1 MSLAPSVAVPRAGFN
16 PLPLYIG
23 LFCLLWSFA
32 FVAGKIGV
40 TDCPPLILLTARF
53 SLAGIL
59 ILGITALRGEAWSSL
74 TWRDAAIF
82 AILGV
87 ANNALYLGLGYT
99 GLQTVSAGLGGLIV
113 SANPVFTAVLAAAF
127 LGEALTWRKVT
138 GLLLGIAGVGF
149 IVWHRMSVGT
159 DDWHGILFTLASLAS
174 IVAGTILFK
183 VLAPKGSLW
192 VGNGVQNLAAGIVLL
207 PFAFTLLD
215 VGDIVPSA
223 RLLGAFAFLVL
234 GGSILAYLLWFH
246 LLKVCGATA
255 ASAYHFLM
263 PPLGMLFAFLVLGEH
278 VEFRDLLG
286 IVPVALGIYLVT
298 RPAASSS
305 TKRSAIMSVSIT
317 LIGGPTALIEIDGF
331 RLLTDPT
338 FDEPGA
344 YQLPHVKL
352 EKLAGP
358 AMSATRCRRDRRGA
372 AEPRPALG
380 QSRPFRP

>member
-1 MSLAPSVAVPRAGFN
+1 MTLVPPIAASRAGFN
-16 PLPLYIG
+16 PLPIYIG

-59 ILGITALRGEAWSSL
+59 ILGISALRGEALSL
-74 TWRDAAIF
+74 SRRDAGVF
-82 AILGV
+82 ALLGV
-87 ANNALYLGLGYT
+87 ANNALFLGLGYT

-113 SANPVFTAVLAAAF
+113 SANPVFTAVLAALL
-127 LGEALTWRKVT
+127 LGETLTSRKVA
-138 GLLLGIAGVGF
+138 GLLLGVAGVSF

-159 DDWHGILFTLASLAS
+159 DSLHGILFTLASLAS
-174 IVAGTILFK
+174 IVLGTILFK
-183 VLAPKGSLW
+183 LLAPNGSLW
-192 VGNGVQNLAAGIVLL
+192 VGNGVQNLAAGIVLS
-207 PFAFTLLD
+207 PFAFTLSS

-246 LLKVCGATA
+246 LLKLCGATS

-278 VEFRDLLG
+278 VEARDLAG

-298 RPAASSS
+298 RPFAAA
-305 TKRSAIMSVSIT
+305 R
-317 LIGGPTALIEIDGF
+317 PPFDGS
-331 RLLTDPT
+331 
-338 FDEPGA
+338 
-344 YQLPHVKL
+344 K
-352 EKLAGP
+352 
-358 AMSATRCRRDRRGA
+358 S
-372 AEPRPALG
+372 
-380 QSRPFRP
+380 

>member
-16 PLPLYIG
+16 PLPLTIG

-127 LGEALTWRKVT
+127 LGEALTWRKVM

-159 DDWHGILFTLASLAS
+159 DSMDGIVYTLASLAS
-174 IVAGTILFK
+174 IVVGTILFK

-192 VGNGVQNLAAGIVLL
+192 VGNGVQNLSAGIVLL
-207 PFAFTLLD
+207 PFAFTLAD

-234 GGSILAYLLWFH
+234 GGSILGYLLWFH

-298 RPAASSS
+298 RPAAAAASQSS
-305 TKRSAIMSVSIT
+305 
-317 LIGGPTALIEIDGF
+317 
-331 RLLTDPT
+331 
-338 FDEPGA
+338 
-344 YQLPHVKL
+344 
-352 EKLAGP
+352 
-358 AMSATRCRRDRRGA
+358 
-372 AEPRPALG
+372 
-380 QSRPFRP
+380 

>member
-1 MSLAPSVAVPRAGFN
+1 MSSAPAIAVPRTVFN

-53 SLAGIL
+53 SLAGVL
-59 ILGITALRGEAWSSL
+59 ILGISAIRRDAWSL

-149 IVWHRMSVGT
+149 IVWHRMSIGT

-192 VGNGVQNLAAGIVLL
+192 VGNGVQNLSAGIVLL
-207 PFAFTLLD
+207 PFAFTLAD

-223 RLLGAFAFLVL
+223 RLVGAFAFLVL

-278 VEFRDLLG
+278 VEIRDLLG
-286 IVPVALGIYLVT
+286 IIPVALGIYLVT
-298 RPAASSS
+298 RPAALNPSEGS
-305 TKRSAIMSVSIT
+305 TS
-317 LIGGPTALIEIDGF
+317 
-331 RLLTDPT
+331 
-338 FDEPGA
+338 
-344 YQLPHVKL
+344 
-352 EKLAGP
+352 
-358 AMSATRCRRDRRGA
+358 
-372 AEPRPALG
+372 
-380 QSRPFRP
+380 

>member
-1 MSLAPSVAVPRAGFN
+1 MSLAPSAAVPRAAFN

-40 TDCPPLILLTARF
+40 TDCPPLILLAARF

-99 GLQTVSAGLGGLIV
+99 GLQTVSAGIGGLIV

-127 LGEALTWRKVT
+127 LGETLTWRKVM
-138 GLLLGIAGVGF
+138 GLMLGIAGVGF

-192 VGNGVQNLAAGIVLL
+192 VGNGVQNLSAGVVLL
-207 PFAFTLLD
+207 PFAFTLAD

-263 PPLGMLFAFLVLGEH
+263 PPLGMLFAFLVLGER

-286 IVPVALGIYLVT
+286 IAPVALGIYLVT
-298 RPAASSS
+298 RPAAPTSRNGSAAS
-305 TKRSAIMSVSIT
+305 PRS
-317 LIGGPTALIEIDGF
+317 
-331 RLLTDPT
+331 
-338 FDEPGA
+338 
-344 YQLPHVKL
+344 
-352 EKLAGP
+352 
-358 AMSATRCRRDRRGA
+358 
-372 AEPRPALG
+372 
-380 QSRPFRP
+380 

>member
-16 PLPLYIG
+16 LLPLYIAV
-23 LFCLLWSFA
+23 FCLLWSFA

-59 ILGITALRGEAWSSL
+59 ILGISALRGEGWQLS
-74 TWRDAAIF
+74 WRDAAVF
-82 AILGV
+82 AVLGV

-99 GLQTVSAGLGGLIV
+99 GLKTVSAGLGGLIV

-127 LGEALTWRKVT
+127 LSEALTWRKVM
-138 GLLLGIAGVGF
+138 GLLFGISGVSF

-159 DDWHGILFTLASLAS
+159 DSWHGILFTLASLAS
-174 IVAGTILFK
+174 IVVGTILFK

-192 VGNGVQNLAAGIVLL
+192 VGNGVQNIAGGLALL
-207 PFAFTLLD
+207 PFAFTLSD
-215 VGDIVPSA
+215 VSEIVPSA
-223 RLLGAFAFLVL
+223 RLVGALAFLVL

-286 IVPVALGIYLVT
+286 IIPVALGIYLVT
-298 RPAASSS
+298 RPGKAA
-305 TKRSAIMSVSIT
+305 A
-317 LIGGPTALIEIDGF
+317 
-331 RLLTDPT
+331 
-338 FDEPGA
+338 
-344 YQLPHVKL
+344 
-352 EKLAGP
+352 
-358 AMSATRCRRDRRGA
+358 
-372 AEPRPALG
+372 
-380 QSRPFRP
+380 

>member
-1 MSLAPSVAVPRAGFN
+1 MSLAASIVVPRSRFN
-16 PLPLYIG
+16 PLPLIIA

-53 SLAGIL
+53 SLAGIV
-59 ILGITALRGEAWSSL
+59 ILAITALRGEAFSSL
-74 TWRDAAIF
+74 TWRDAAVF
-82 AILGV
+82 ALLGV

-99 GLQTVSAGLGGLIV
+99 GLKTVSAGLGGLIV
-113 SANPVFTAVLAAAF
+113 SANPVFTAALAALF

-138 GLLLGIAGVGF
+138 GLALGIAGVGF

-159 DDWHGILFTLASLAS
+159 DSWHGILFTLASLAS
-174 IVAGTILFK
+174 IVVGTILFK

-192 VGNGVQNLAAGIVLL
+192 VGNGVQNLAAGLVLL
-207 PFAFTLLD
+207 PIAFTFSD
-215 VGDIVPSA
+215 VGEIVPSA
-223 RLLGAFAFLVL
+223 RLFGAFAFLVF

-298 RPAASSS
+298 RPAAATS
-305 TKRSAIMSVSIT
+305 
-317 LIGGPTALIEIDGF
+317 PT
-331 RLLTDPT
+331 
-338 FDEPGA
+338 
-344 YQLPHVKL
+344 
-352 EKLAGP
+352 
-358 AMSATRCRRDRRGA
+358 
-372 AEPRPALG
+372 
-380 QSRPFRP
+380 